1 MVHNLSQKNSKN
13 FVKPM
18 IYYMKRIPVR
28 LPEINPNI
36 KRFFKTLKEEF
47 VELHE
52 FIGYGLFFK
61 KLDEFMKEYN

>member
-1 MVHNLSQKNSKN
+1 
-13 FVKPM
+13 
-18 IYYMKRIPVR
+18 MKRIPVR